1 RKRREMNSIDSSS
14 ILFVDDETPILK
26 ALGRTASAMGWPAQ
40 TASNPLH
47 ALDLLEANDF
57 SVVVAD
63 FRMPQMDGVDLLS
76 EVRRRSPRSERI
88 LLTAFADEEALER
101 GINEAGI
108 SRFLRKPWKREMLV
122 TILEQAMQQARL
134 RRENAVLVERI
145 RSRNEELSYLNRL
158 LQERIDEK
166 ETSLIRFR
174 RRWDIALNAI
184 SDPIVFL
191 NREFRVEG
199 ANDAALEI
207 SVFDEHEQLEGQI
220 WPEAAFPNNP
230 PSEVV
235 PVEDGHSRLLLDD
248 GRCVFDVRAY
258 PIPGADAGVLCV
270 YQDVSRIVAFE
281 KEAAHMDKM
290 AAIGR
295 LAGGVAHEINNPLHG
310 ILSFVQ
316 LAQKPGVAEDK
327 LERYHEV
334 IRECA
339 LRCRDIV
346 QSLRD
351 FSRKAK
357 ATDRQV
363 VSLQEVCEKS
373 VLLFE
378 SVDTKFI
385 ETHVDTTGAVVHGS
399 SNQLQQ
405 VLVNLIQNALDAS
418 PVHGRVKVSVGIEH
432 NSAFLAVDDSG
443 PGVSGDQAEQIFE
456 PFYTTKPEGMGTGLG
471 LAISHSIVQEHG
483 GGLRVLESELGG
495 ARFEVRLPLLQEAVS
510 HAG

>member
-1 RKRREMNSIDSSS
+1 MSDQHYS

-26 ALGRTASAMGWPAQ
+26 ALDRTASAMGWAAV
-40 TASNPLH
+40 TSSNPLN
-47 ALDLLEANDF
+47 ALDLIEDTEFA
-57 SVVVAD
+57 VVVAD
-63 FRMPQMDGVDLLS
+63 FRMPQMDGVELLA
-76 EVRRRSPRSERI
+76 EVRRRCPRSERI
-88 LLTAFADEEALER
+88 LLTAFADEDALER

-122 TILEQAMQQARL
+122 NILEQAMQQAGL
-134 RRENAVLVERI
+134 RRENAILMDRV
-145 RSRNEELSYLNRL
+145 RSRNEELSYLNQL
-158 LQERIDEK
+158 LRERIDEK

-174 RRWDIALNAI
+174 RRWDVALNAI
-184 SDPIVFL
+184 SGPIVIL
-191 NREFRVEG
+191 NRDLRVEG
-199 ANDAALEI
+199 ANDAALAV
-207 SVFDEHEQLEGQI
+207 STLDDHQALESQY
-220 WPEAAFPNNP
+220 WPDIAFPGRDL
-230 PSEVV
+230 SEVV
-235 PVEDGHSRLLLDD
+235 PIAEGQSRLTLEEL
-248 GRCVFDVRAY
+248 GKVYDVRAY
-258 PIPGADAGVLCV
+258 PIPGAEDSCLII

-316 LAQKPGVAEDK
+316 LAQKPSVPDEK
-327 LERYHEV
+327 LRRYHEV

-357 ATDRQV
+357 STDRQP
-363 VSLQEVCEKS
+363 VSLHQVCKKS

-378 SVDTKFI
+378 SIDGKSVEIDI
-385 ETHVDTTGAVVHGS
+385 RCREGWVNGS
-399 SNQLQQ
+399 SSQLQQ

-418 PVHGRVKVSVGIEH
+418 PDNGVVRVSVDSDDEV
-432 NSAFLAVDDSG
+432 AMLAVDDSG
-443 PGVSGDQAEQIFE
+443 PGVSVGETDRIFE

-471 LAISHSIVQEHG
+471 LAISHNIVQEHG
-483 GGLRVLESELGG
+483 GALKVLGSELGG
-495 ARFEVRLPLLQEAVS
+495 ARFEVRLPRLEQQEVMD
-510 HAG
+510 HAS